1 MRILFHAPNSNPEAW
16 RSALGKAMPAAE
28 VRIWQDGDDAPADYA
43 VVWKPPREMLQP
55 ARGLKAIFN
64 IGAGVDA
71 ILELGD
77 GLPADLPVIRLD
89 DAGMGVQMAEYV
101 THAVLRYFRR
111 FDEYDA
117 QARAGQWR
125 FLKPYNKADFTVG
138 ILGLGLLGSRIAA
151 SLTQLEFPLCGWSRS
166 AKDLP
171 GIACHHGEDG
181 LDTFLRAS
189 RVVVC
194 VLPLTPETARI
205 LNRTNLAK
213 LPRGAFLINVARG
226 GHLVEADLLELV
238 QDGHIAAATLDVV
251 DEEPLPPTHPFWHEP
266 RITLTPHIAALT
278 LRDES
283 ARQIAGKVAALERG
297 EAVAG
302 MVDRLKGY

>member
-1 MRILFHAPNSNPEAW
+1 MQILFHAPDSNPEAW
-16 RSALGKAMPAAE
+16 RTALGKAMPAAE

-43 VVWKPPREMLQP
+43 VVWKPPRALLAP

-77 GLPADLPVIRLD
+77 GLPADVPVIRLD

-117 QARAGQWR
+117 QARAAQWR

-151 SLTQLEFPLCGWSRS
+151 SMPTVKS
-166 AKDLP
+166 A
-171 GIACHHGEDG
+171 
-181 LDTFLRAS
+181 
-189 RVVVC
+189 
-194 VLPLTPETARI
+194 
-205 LNRTNLAK
+205 
-213 LPRGAFLINVARG
+213 
-226 GHLVEADLLELV
+226 LL
-238 QDGHIAAATLDVV
+238 
-251 DEEPLPPTHPFWHEP
+251 
-266 RITLTPHIAALT
+266 
-278 LRDES
+278 
-283 ARQIAGKVAALERG
+283 
-297 EAVAG
+297 
-302 MVDRLKGY
+302 